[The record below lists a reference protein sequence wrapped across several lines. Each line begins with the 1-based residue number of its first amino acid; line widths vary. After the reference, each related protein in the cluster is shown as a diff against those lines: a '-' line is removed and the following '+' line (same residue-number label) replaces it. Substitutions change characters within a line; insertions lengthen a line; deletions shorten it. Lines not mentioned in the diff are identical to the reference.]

1 MSDKC
6 GPSPIIHLT
15 AFRSVRRDRVEVAG
29 DLAHPACI
37 PHDVDDPR
45 RQAGGRDRAKS
56 EPTMASDPASR
67 LGSRWDELEPLDH
80 DVLDQALRQGWLT
93 VDRRLASL
101 PERRRATRLDTLCD
115 RGLLWRVLEARPEA
129 SGRAIFAITE
139 WGQIVW
145 KQQRV
150 RADREALRR
159 WA

>member
-1 MSDKC
+1 M
-6 GPSPIIHLT
+6 
-15 AFRSVRRDRVEVAG
+15 
-29 DLAHPACI
+29 
-37 PHDVDDPR
+37 
-45 RQAGGRDRAKS
+45 
-56 EPTMASDPASR
+56 
-67 LGSRWDELEPLDH
+67 
-80 DVLDQALRQGWLT
+80 LDQALRQGWLT